1 VSNGQAA
8 PRAAPGA
15 SGASSAHGDQLGHRT
30 GPSGAS
36 SAHEDRPGRQPGPSP
51 ASPAHPAHPARPG
64 RDVGSLVERLRAGDR
79 RAVARLISLVEDGDV
94 GADQLREV
102 AEALNP
108 VTGRAT
114 VLGLTGSPGVGKS
127 TLANAL
133 VTAYRSEGRTVG
145 VLAVDPSSP
154 FTGGALLGDR
164 VRMQHHALD
173 QGVYIRSMATRGQLG
188 GLAWATPQA
197 VRVLDAAGYEVI
209 LVETVGVGQAEVEVA
224 GLADTTL
231 VVLAPGFGDAVQVAK
246 AGILEVAD
254 VFVVNKADKDGADT
268 VARDLRQMLHLG
280 EARDWQVP
288 VVRTV
293 AERRSG
299 LDELVERIAAHR
311 AHLEAGGGLAERRR
325 HRAAREI
332 EELALADLREEL
344 GGLGQGEALDKLAE
358 QVAAGELGPYSAADR
373 LLAQVRGSGRGA
385 ASPARA

>member
-15 SGASSAHGDQLGHRT
+15 SGASSTHEDRPGHQP

-36 SAHEDRPGRQPGPSP
+36 L
-51 ASPAHPAHPARPG
+51 AHPARPG